1 MAVRYSI
8 VNCTEKKL
16 HLCLLTLNLY
26 HNGKYIICKNITLLS
41 RPFSNDA
48 RDYHQF
54 CTMFGL
60 KQIIKFPNRITCWYT
75 TLIDHIIA
83 SIPSRISQHS
93 IINVSVSDHLSVS
106 VYLTH
111 INYCSFKSTLL
122 MLIK

>member
-26 HNGKYIICKNITLLS
+26 HNGKYIICKNIKLLS

-106 VYLTH
+106 VYLTY
-111 INYCSFKSTLL
+111 INYCSF
-122 MLIK
+122 